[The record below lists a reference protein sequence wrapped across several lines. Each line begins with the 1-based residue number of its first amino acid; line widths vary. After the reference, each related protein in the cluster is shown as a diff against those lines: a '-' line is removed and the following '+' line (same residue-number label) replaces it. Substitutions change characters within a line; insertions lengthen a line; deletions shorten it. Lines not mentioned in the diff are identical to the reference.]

1 MTSDRILADL
11 AGLITT
17 EVEYRDV
24 LRAALDLLE
33 ESSAGSLLSI
43 AVEEPEGV
51 RHYHRVTADA
61 DLEWAREAARY
72 VVEIER
78 DILPRSASHLPR
90 PREHHRPVP
99 PAWFLSFAVRTR
111 SGRPFALVFGSPK
124 PLRIA
129 DGAGEDVFHLVR
141 QAALVLDYALVLR
154 QIEDM
159 EVTDSLTGVTNQ
171 RRLLEV
177 LEYELHRHRYSSGR
191 LGIAIVDIEGL
202 AAINRSYGHQY
213 GDHVLQRLAGVLRDL
228 VRPIDIVARC
238 GTDEFVVVMPESSED
253 DGDLLEERLRRR
265 VAGMEFAGGD
275 IGISIGYIQVRPEEG
290 LGAEELL
297 RRAQEE
303 LRETKRLE
311 RSRAVLWSR

>member
-1 MTSDRILADL
+1 MDSRVLADMAAL
-11 AGLITT
+11 ATA

-24 LRAALDLLE
+24 LRATLDLLE
-33 ESSAGSLLSI
+33 EGAFGSLLSI

-51 RHYHRVTADA
+51 KHYHRVTEDA

-78 DILPRSASHLPR
+78 DLLPRSAAHLPR

-111 SGRPFALVFGSPK
+111 SGRPFALVFGSPQ
-124 PLRIA
+124 PLRLS
-129 DGAGEDVFHLVR
+129 DGRGDGVFHLVR
-141 QAALVLDYALVLR
+141 QAALVLDHALLLR

-171 RRLLEV
+171 RRLLEI

-191 LGIAIVDIEGL
+191 LGLAIVDVEGL

-213 GDHVLQRLAGVLRDL
+213 GNHVLRRLAEVLRDV

-238 GTDEFVVVMPESSED
+238 GTDEFVVVMPESAAD
-253 DGDLLEERLRRR
+253 DGDLLEERVRTR

-275 IGISIGYIQVRPEEG
+275 IGISVGFIQARPEEAYS
-290 LGAEELL
+290 AEELL

-311 RSRAVLWSR
+311 RNRAVLWAR

>member
-1 MTSDRILADL
+1 MVRHDRILADMAAL
-11 AGLITT
+11 VTA

-24 LRAALDLLE
+24 LRATLDLLE
-33 ESSAGSLLSI
+33 EGATGSLLSI

-51 RHYHRVTADA
+51 RHYHRVTEDA

-78 DILPRSASHLPR
+78 DLLPRSASHLPR

-111 SGRPFALVFGSPK
+111 SGRPFALVFGSPE
-124 PLRIA
+124 PLHVT
-129 DGAGEDVFHLVR
+129 DGGNDVFHLVR

-191 LGIAIVDIEGL
+191 LGIAIVDVEGL
-202 AAINRSYGHQY
+202 AAINRSYSHQY
-213 GDHVLQRLAGVLRDL
+213 GNHVLQRLARVLRDL
-228 VRPIDIVARC
+228 ARPIDIVARC

-253 DGDLLEERLRRR
+253 DGELLAERVRSR

-275 IGISIGYIQVRPEEG
+275 IGISIGFIQARPEEG

-297 RRAQEE
+297 RRAEQE

-311 RSRAVLWSR
+311 RNRSVLWAR